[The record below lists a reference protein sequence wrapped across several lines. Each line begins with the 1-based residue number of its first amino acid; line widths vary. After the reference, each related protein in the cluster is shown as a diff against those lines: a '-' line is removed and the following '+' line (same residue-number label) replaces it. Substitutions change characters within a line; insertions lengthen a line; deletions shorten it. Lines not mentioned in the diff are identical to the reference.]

1 MRPIIIAASLLALAA
16 CSGMTEDRAE
26 ADIKTACAVS
36 AVKAKLPTVCADP
49 ARYAKDAATAAKVF
63 QALREAGR

>member
-1 MRPIIIAASLLALAA
+1 MRPIIIAASLISLAA
-16 CSGMTEDRAE
+16 CSGVTADKTET
-26 ADIKTACAVS
+26 DIKTACAVS
-36 AVKAKLPTVCADP
+36 YVKAKLPTVCADP